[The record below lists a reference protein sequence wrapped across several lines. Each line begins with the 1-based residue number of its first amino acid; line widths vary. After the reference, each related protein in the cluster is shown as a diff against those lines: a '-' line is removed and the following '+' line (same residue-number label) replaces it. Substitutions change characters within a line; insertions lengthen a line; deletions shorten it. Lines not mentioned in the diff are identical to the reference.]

1 MKTACSHV
9 VVEFNDRLGSFWEV
23 LPVHHRPGT
32 VLGRLQRLLA
42 TAERSPSF
50 QAVNL
55 GVVVTKASF
64 IVEFGKGDFREAEAL
79 ATLLAWELGWREADG
94 VLVGR
99 VGRVR
104 T

>member
-1 MKTACSHV
+1 

-55 GVVVTKASF
+55 GVVLTKGT
-64 IVEFGKGDFREAEAL
+64 IVVEFDKGDYREAEAL

>member
-1 MKTACSHV
+1 MKTRSHV
-9 VVEFNDRLGSFWEV
+9 AVEFTDRLGDYWEV
-23 LPVHHRPGT
+23 LPIHHRPGT
-32 VLGRLQRLLA
+32 VLGRLQKLLA

-55 GVVVTKASF
+55 NVLVTKASF
-64 IVEFGKGDFREAEAL
+64 IVEFDKGDYRDAEAL

-99 VGRVR
+99 VGRPR